1 MPDQDTGRRLDGAP
15 PSLAAAARR
24 LRDGAGGG
32 LDQLGAAVLDGVTE
46 LFPGHG
52 AVLAVI
58 GDGEG
63 YELARY
69 RDVELAAAQAVLAAP
84 ATAVAMAADRP
95 TVLPASVLAPAA
107 GAPEKQP
114 PAPRSP
120 GPGAAGGPLAV
131 ALTAAGRRAGLLV
144 LVPPRDGDG
153 APEAAA
159 EPDLETLELL
169 GQLGVHAGLALDAC
183 LARRAEQAG
192 RAFLDGVVAA
202 VPAPLLLVAPDGTLA
217 AVNPLAAELF
227 GLSPDFDRGR
237 PVAGRLRAPELEALC
252 QPGPDGE
259 LDVRVGSGAERR
271 EMHARVVRVAG
282 PCGDAK
288 VAVLEDRTAARE
300 MERLKA
306 DFVAVVGHELRTPL
320 TVIKG
325 YVGAL
330 ARRGEAMEPAARG
343 RMLVE
348 MQAQANRLERLLED
362 LLLLSGLKAQGDIA
376 LDRADENLVAL
387 ADGVLDRFRAEHP
400 QRGFEL
406 RAPRANV
413 VAHVDRARLEQVLRH
428 LVDNAVKFSPPD
440 RSVTVTVREGAE
452 QLEIEVVDHGDGVF
466 SGNLPKLFDRFQQL
480 DGSAT
485 RDQGGAGVGLHVAKV
500 LVEAHQGTIAAR
512 SALGKGSTFTVTL
525 PRGLVSTGSGVRGPG

>member
-95 TVLPASVLAPAA
+95 MVLPTSVLAPAA
-107 GAPEKQP
+107 GAPEEQP

-159 EPDLETLELL
+159 EPDLETLELH
-169 GQLGVHAGLALDAC
+169 GQ
-183 LARRAEQAG
+183 
-192 RAFLDGVVAA
+192 
-202 VPAPLLLVAPDGTLA
+202 
-217 AVNPLAAELF
+217 
-227 GLSPDFDRGR
+227 
-237 PVAGRLRAPELEALC
+237 
-252 QPGPDGE
+252 

-282 PCGDAK
+282 PRGDAK

-428 LVDNAVKFSPPD
+428 LVDNAVKFSLPD
-440 RSVTVTVREGAE
+440 RAVTVTVREGAE

-466 SGNLPKLFDRFQQL
+466 SGHLPKLFDRFQQL

>member
-282 PCGDAK
+282 PRGDAK

-348 MQAQANRLERLLED
+348 MQ
-362 LLLLSGLKAQGDIA
+362 AQGDIA

-452 QLEIEVVDHGDGVF
+452 QLEIEVVDHG
-466 SGNLPKLFDRFQQL
+466 
-480 DGSAT
+480 
-485 RDQGGAGVGLHVAKV
+485 GAGVGLHVAKV